1 MKLCGL
7 RIRFTGRSLH
17 MVRIDGDRTGLEWLE
32 SDEVGLTMVAE
43 MSRDGAG
50 EAPMLAWQDEFRA
63 GLGQLSL
70 SPRVR
75 GCILDALSQTN
86 DVFLDAG
93 RPWSFEGWIR
103 AVRWHRIGKH
113 ALTTKIT
120 GFGMK
125 SYAELVDAISC
136 GISPAYQVT
145 FTAPQGSVC
154 IDPATTRVVANTYG
168 K

>member
-1 MKLCGL
+1 
-7 RIRFTGRSLH
+7 
-17 MVRIDGDRTGLEWLE
+17 
-32 SDEVGLTMVAE
+32 
-43 MSRDGAG
+43 
-50 EAPMLAWQDEFRA
+50 MLAWQDEFRA
-63 GLGQLSL
+63 GLAQLSL

-125 SYAELVDAISC
+125 SYAELVDAISVYV
-136 GISPAYQVT
+136 A
-145 FTAPQGSVC
+145 QGAEPDLVGEEG
-154 IDPATTRVVANTYG
+154 AL
-168 K
+168 

>member
-7 RIRFTGRSLH
+7 QIRFTGRSRR
-17 MVRIDGDRTGLEWLE
+17 MVCVDGDRIGLEWLA

-43 MSRDGAG
+43 MSREAAARLATAILEEVGETD

-70 SPRVR
+70 SSRVR

-93 RPWSFEGWIR
+93 RPWSFEGWIW

-120 GFGMK
+120 GFGMR
-125 SYAELVDAISC
+125 SYAELVDAISVYV
-136 GISPAYQVT
+136 A
-145 FTAPQGSVC
+145 QGAEAV
-154 IDPATTRVVANTYG
+154 PVGEEGAL
-168 K
+168 